1 MRETGNAQIRPY
13 HHGDLSR
20 ALVDAARRIL
30 EAEGPAAL
38 SLRAVAREAGVSP
51 AAPYHHFKDKTE
63 LLEAVAHEGWEAL
76 GASIVAARRNAATA
90 GDALSSIGVAYV
102 NFAQDNPAL
111 YRLMYDT
118 SRDRT
123 AMPEHA
129 KEGDSGFVQVQQALI
144 EAGADPDDLHE
155 LQLATIASWCAV
167 HGLAE
172 MCNFKEFQTLKEEMG
187 GDEPFLRAILRHFG
201 TFSLGSHKPHS

>member
-1 MRETGNAQIRPY
+1 
-13 HHGDLSR
+13 
-20 ALVDAARRIL
+20 
-30 EAEGPAAL
+30 
-38 SLRAVAREAGVSP
+38 
-51 AAPYHHFKDKTE
+51 
-63 LLEAVAHEGWEAL
+63 
-76 GASIVAARRNAATA
+76 
-90 GDALSSIGVAYV
+90 
-102 NFAQDNPAL
+102 
-111 YRLMYDT
+111 MYDT

-144 EAGADPDDLHE
+144 EAGADPDDLRE

-172 MCNFKEFQTLKEEMG
+172 MCNFKEFQSVKEEMG

-201 TFSLGSHKPHS
+201 TFTLGSHKPHS